1 VDPRAYAPA
10 ARVIAANGYLVV
22 IVPMPL
28 NLAILSPDQALKV
41 IDAFPQVD
49 RWAVGGHSLGGA
61 MASRFVYQHPDAVKG
76 LLLWASYPAAS
87 DDLSDLD
94 LAVISIYGTLDGL
107 ASEEEVV
114 DSRDLLPA
122 DTRWVAVEGGNH
134 AQFAWY
140 GPQSGDNPAT
150 ISRDDQQE
158 LVVAA
163 TLDLL
168 ARLSAQIH

>member
-1 VDPRAYAPA
+1 
-10 ARVIAANGYLVV
+10 
-22 IVPMPL
+22 
-28 NLAILSPDQALKV
+28 
-41 IDAFPQVD
+41 
-49 RWAVGGHSLGGA
+49 
-61 MASRFVYQHPDAVKG
+61 VKG